1 MTFSANAKSELTR
14 IELTGE
20 CCELAELS
28 AIIHTAGTI
37 SISGGAFSLR
47 IDTENAA
54 VARRIFM
61 LVKSLY
67 GTHIKTQMHT
77 NQLKH
82 NHIYSM
88 YIDKSIARMA
98 AQDTRLIGSD
108 GIHFDADSSFLSSKC
123 CKIAFIRGAFLGGGS
138 ITNPEKRYHMEFVC
152 SQKEFADSLLN
163 IINELGISARYI
175 LRQKSFVVYIKD
187 CEAIITLLTMMG
199 AHSTIL
205 KIENIRVVKSVRN
218 NVNRKVNCET
228 GNLTKTVNASVT
240 QLESIAII
248 EEYMGLDKLTE
259 PLRQAADARRQNPDA
274 TLSELVDI
282 MGAASKSG
290 VNHKLRKLNSIA
302 NQLKTDKGVIE

>member
-1 MTFSANAKSELTR
+1 MTFSADAKGELSR
-14 IELTGE
+14 IELLGE

-47 IDTENAA
+47 IDTENPA
-54 VARRIFM
+54 VARRIFL

-67 GTHIKTQMHT
+67 GTHTKTEMHT

-82 NHIYSM
+82 NHIYSLF
-88 YIDKSIARMA
+88 IDKSIARMV
-98 AQDTRLIGSD
+98 AQDTRLIGNE
-108 GIHFDADSSFLSSKC
+108 GISFGADFSFLNSKC
-123 CKIAFIRGAFLGGGS
+123 CKIAFLRGAFLGGGS

-163 IINELGISARYI
+163 IINELDISAKTIIRH
-175 LRQKSFVVYIKD
+175 KSYVVYLKES
-187 CEAIITLLTMMG
+187 EAIVTLLTMMG

-228 GNLTKTVNASVT
+228 GNLTKTVNASVG
-240 QLESIAII
+240 QLKSIEYI
-248 EEYMGLDKLTE
+248 EEHLGLDKLPE
-259 PLRQAADARRQNPDA
+259 PLRQTALVRQQNPQA
-274 TLSELVDI
+274 TLSELADI
-282 MGAASKSG
+282 LGAASKSG

-302 NQLKTDKGVIE
+302 EGLKKGQGGDL